1 MPTVRRTII
10 MIHPGSLGDVLL
22 AVPAMVRVRTRFPD
36 YRLALCAEAQAAK
49 LLYACGVVDTW
60 TSIQGRDCAD
70 LFVGADS
77 VTGQMRTWLLDCDLA
92 IGWTQ
97 SLDGTLSGTLKAFGV
112 RTVIVR
118 SPFSTEI
125 LAAHQQD
132 KFLETIDEVPSEYD
146 GDVLLKVTEPAIQLG
161 RACLEAAG
169 HSIGQSLVVI
179 HPGSGSPHKCV
190 APETLLPVVVAVQR
204 VGAIPVILEGPA
216 DREPV
221 ERLLQLCSN
230 PPIVLRDLDL
240 LTVAGVL
247 AQSQLFVG
255 QDSGI
260 THMAGLMGVHMVALF
275 GPTDPARWAPRGIHM
290 TVVQGAS
297 CLCRSWDE
305 VSRCKGR
312 PCLDLPTDDLVALCL
327 TRLDEAAIRRRI
339 PSGCLVTDY
348 PVC

>member
-1 MPTVRRTII
+1 MSTVRRTII
-10 MIHPGSLGDVLL
+10 VIHPGSLGDVLL

-132 KFLETIDEVPSEYD
+132 KFLETIDEVPSEDD

-305 VSRCKGR
+305 VSRCKGK

-339 PSGCLVTDY
+339 PAGCLVTDY

>member
-1 MPTVRRTII
+1 

-132 KFLETIDEVPSEYD
+132 KFLETIDEVPSEDD

-305 VSRCKGR
+305 VSRCKGK

-327 TRLDEAAIRRRI
+327 TRLDETAIRRRI
-339 PSGCLVTDY
+339 PAGCLVTDY

>member
-10 MIHPGSLGDVLL
+10 MIHLGSLGDVLL
-22 AVPAMVRVRTRFPD
+22 AVPAMVRVRSRFPD
-36 YRLALCAEAQAAK
+36 YRLAFCAEAQAAS

-77 VTGQMRTWLLDCDLA
+77 VTGQVRTWLLDCDLA

-132 KFLETIDEVPSEYD
+132 RFLETIDELPSEDD
-146 GDVLLKVTEPAIQLG
+146 GDVLLKVAEPAIQLG

-190 APETLLPVVVAVQR
+190 APETLLRIVVAVQR

-221 ERLLQLCSN
+221 ERLLQLCPN

-260 THMAGLMGVHMVALF
+260 THMAGLMGLRMVALF
-275 GPTDPARWAPRGIHM
+275 GPTDPARWAPRGSHV
-290 TVVQGAS
+290 TVVQGTS

-305 VSRCKGR
+305 VSRCKGK

>member
-1 MPTVRRTII
+1 

-49 LLYACGVVDTW
+49 LLYACDVVDTW

-132 KFLETIDEVPSEYD
+132 KFLETIDEVPSEDD

-221 ERLLQLCSN
+221 ERLLQLSSN
-230 PPIVLRDLDL
+230 PPIILRDLDL

-305 VSRCKGR
+305 VSRCKGK

>member
-1 MPTVRRTII
+1 
-10 MIHPGSLGDVLL
+10 
-22 AVPAMVRVRTRFPD
+22 
-36 YRLALCAEAQAAK
+36 
-49 LLYACGVVDTW
+49 
-60 TSIQGRDCAD
+60 
-70 LFVGADS
+70 
-77 VTGQMRTWLLDCDLA
+77 
-92 IGWTQ
+92 
-97 SLDGTLSGTLKAFGV
+97 
-112 RTVIVR
+112 
-118 SPFSTEI
+118 
-125 LAAHQQD
+125 
-132 KFLETIDEVPSEYD
+132 
-146 GDVLLKVTEPAIQLG
+146 
-161 RACLEAAG
+161 
-169 HSIGQSLVVI
+169 
-179 HPGSGSPHKCV
+179 V
-190 APETLLPVVVAVQR
+190 APETLLPIVVAVQR

-247 AQSQLFVG
+247 AQAQLFIG

-260 THMAGLMGVHMVALF
+260 THMAGLMGLRMVALF
-275 GPTDPARWAPRGIHM
+275 GPTDPARWAPRGSHV
-290 TVVQGAS
+290 TVVQGTS

-305 VSRCKGR
+305 VSRCKGK

>member
-1 MPTVRRTII
+1 

-22 AVPAMVRVRTRFPD
+22 AVPAMVRLRTRFRG
-36 YRLALCAEAQAAK
+36 YRLALCAEAQPAK
-49 LLYACGVVDTW
+49 LLYACGVVDAW
-60 TSIQGRDCAD
+60 TSMQGGDCAG

-77 VTGQMRTWLLDCDLA
+77 VTGQVRTWLLDCDLA
-92 IGWTQ
+92 IGWMQ
-97 SLDGTLSGTLKAFGV
+97 GHDGTLSGTLKALEV
-112 RTVIVR
+112 REVIVR

-125 LAAHQQD
+125 RAAHQRD
-132 KFLETIDEVPSEYD
+132 RFLETIGEVPSED
-146 GDVLLKVTEPAIQLG
+146 EGDVLLKVTEPVIQLG
-161 RACLEAAG
+161 RACLEAAS

-216 DREPV
+216 DRKPV
-221 ERLLQLCSN
+221 ERLLQLCPN

-260 THMAGLMGVHMVALF
+260 THMAGLMGLRMVALF
-275 GPTDPARWAPRGIHM
+275 GPTDPARWAPRGSHV

-297 CLCRSWDE
+297 CLCRSWNE
-305 VSRCKGR
+305 VSRCKGK

-327 TRLDEAAIRRRI
+327 TCLDEAAIRRRI
-339 PSGCLVTDY
+339 PSCCLVTDY

>member
-36 YRLALCAEAQAAK
+36 YRLALCAEAQAAN

-70 LFVGADS
+70 LFVSADS
-77 VTGQMRTWLLDCDLA
+77 VTGQVRTWLLDCDLA

-97 SLDGTLSGTLKAFGV
+97 SLDGTLSRTLKAFGV

-132 KFLETIDEVPSEYD
+132 RFLETIDEVPAEDD

-230 PPIVLRDLDL
+230 SPIVLRDLDL

-247 AQSQLFVG
+247 AQSQLFLG

-260 THMAGLMGVHMVALF
+260 THMAGLMGLHVVALF
-275 GPTDPARWAPRGIHM
+275 GPTNPARWAPRGIHV

-305 VSRCKGR
+305 VSRCKVK

-327 TRLDEAAIRRRI
+327 TRLDEATIRRRI

>member
-97 SLDGTLSGTLKAFGV
+97 SLDGTLRGTLKAFGV

-132 KFLETIDEVPSEYD
+132 RFLETIDEVPSEDD

-190 APETLLPVVVAVQR
+190 APETLLPVVVAAQR
-204 VGAIPVILEGPA
+204 VGATPVVLEGPA

-230 PPIVLRDLDL
+230 PPIVLKDLDL

-247 AQSQLFVG
+247 AQAQLFIG

-260 THMAGLMGVHMVALF
+260 THMAGLMGLRMVALF
-275 GPTDPARWAPRGIHM
+275 GPTDPARWAPRGSHV
-290 TVVQGAS
+290 TVVQGTS

-305 VSRCKGR
+305 VSRCKGK
-312 PCLDLPTDDLVALCL
+312 PCLDLPTDDLVALSL

>member
-1 MPTVRRTII
+1 MPTSRKTII
-10 MIHPGSLGDVLL
+10 MMHPGSLGDVLL
-22 AVPAMVRVRTRFPD
+22 AVPAMVRLRTRFPG
-36 YRLALCAEAQAAK
+36 YRLALFAEVQAAK
-49 LLYACGVVDTW
+49 LLYACGVVDAW
-60 TSIQGRDCAD
+60 TSMQGGACAS
-70 LFVGADS
+70 LFVDAHA
-77 VTGQMRTWLLDCDLA
+77 VNGQVRTWLLDCALA
-92 IGWTQ
+92 VGWMQ
-97 SLDGTLSGTLKAFGV
+97 GHDGTLSRTLKALGA
-112 RTVIVR
+112 REVIVR

-132 KFLETIDEVPSEYD
+132 RFLETVDEVPSED
-146 GDVLLKVTEPAIQLG
+146 EGDVLLKVTEPVIQLG

-169 HSIGQSLVVI
+169 RSIGQSLVVI

-190 APETLLPVVVAVQR
+190 ALETLRPVVVAVQR

-221 ERLLQLCSN
+221 ERLLQLCPN
-230 PPIVLRDLDL
+230 PPIVLKDLDL

-247 AQSQLFVG
+247 AQAQFFIG

-260 THMAGLMGVHMVALF
+260 THLAGLMGLHMVALF
-275 GPTDPARWAPRGIHM
+275 GPTDPARWAPRGIHV

-305 VSRCKGR
+305 VSRCKEK

-327 TRLDEAAIRRRI
+327 TRLDETAIRRRI
-339 PSGCLVTDY
+339 PSGRLVTDY

>member
-132 KFLETIDEVPSEYD
+132 RFLETIDEVPAEDD

-260 THMAGLMGVHMVALF
+260 THMAGLMGLHVVALF
-275 GPTDPARWAPRGIHM
+275 GPTNPARWAPRGIHV

-305 VSRCKGR
+305 VSRCKGK

-327 TRLDEAAIRRRI
+327 TRLDEATIRRRI

>member
-1 MPTVRRTII
+1 MPTSRKTTV

-22 AVPAMVRVRTRFPD
+22 AAPAMVRLRTRFPG
-36 YRLALCAEAQAAK
+36 YRMALFAEVQAAK
-49 LLYACGVVDTW
+49 LLYACGVVDAW
-60 TSIQGRDCAD
+60 TSMQGGDCAN
-70 LFVGADS
+70 LFVDAHA
-77 VTGQMRTWLLDCDLA
+77 VHGQVRTWLMNCDFA
-92 IGWTQ
+92 VGWMQ
-97 SLDGTLSGTLKAFGV
+97 GHDGTLSETLKALGV
-112 RTVIVR
+112 REVIVR
-118 SPFSTEI
+118 SPFSTKI

-132 KFLETIDEVPSEYD
+132 RFLETIDEVPSQDE
-146 GDVLLKVTEPAIQLG
+146 GDALLKVTEPVIQLG
-161 RACLEAAG
+161 QACLEAAG

-230 PPIVLRDLDL
+230 PPIVLKDLDL

-260 THMAGLMGVHMVALF
+260 THMAGLMGLRMVALF
-275 GPTDPARWAPRGIHM
+275 GPTDPARWAPRGIHV

-305 VSRCKGR
+305 VSRCKEK
-312 PCLDLPTDDLVALCL
+312 PCLDLPTDDLVELCL
-327 TRLDEAAIRRRI
+327 TRLDETATRRRI
-339 PSGCLVTDY
+339 PSGRLVTDY